1 MRFDTST
8 NTSTNTGNARSLK
21 KKGVFFFWKRKIPF
35 QVVILFFGFDLN
47 WSLYLLFWNNLSW
60 FVSDGSCS
68 IVRINFI
75 PTSRD
80 PVRQGSLVYS
90 VVVNICQHDLIS
102 GNCRWFFIVFDNS
115 PSLWFTRN
123 DWGSI
128 SLYIVHFIVL
138 IIHFHLKI
146 SSHFSKI
153 TLLPGSLILVW
164 SMCF

>member
-21 KKGVFFFWKRKIPF
+21 KKGVFFLKRKIPF
-35 QVVILFFGFDLN
+35 RVVILFFGFDLN
-47 WSLYLLFWNNLSW
+47 WSLYLLFWNNLSY
-60 FVSDGSCS
+60 GSCS
-68 IVRINFI
+68 IVHINFI

-115 PSLWFTRN
+115 PSFWFTRN

-138 IIHFHLKI
+138 IIHFHLKFPPI
-146 SSHFSKI
+146 FLK
-153 TLLPGSLILVW
+153 
-164 SMCF
+164 